1 MFWSGNARLSNADR
15 VSIHCTGMTMGDYDS
30 GADVITGTS
39 HDSHLTHIASLAVFG
54 LVL

>member
-1 MFWSGNARLSNADR
+1 MPASPTLT
-15 VSIHCTGMTMGDYDS
+15 VSIYCRPTGMTMGDYDS